1 MTRALTSA
9 TCCVSRAEWL
19 HGTVYLDGYL
29 AGWTLSGHSNALAKV
44 RSRDGS
50 STAFVSDTVA
60 TAAAAAVD
68 MRRLEEARRLD
79 VRFVTYMF
87 SIPGWIPTDERV
99 YKGTKVSTSC
109 ESGDMRG
116 E

>member
-1 MTRALTSA
+1 MD
-9 TCCVSRAEWL
+9 V
-19 HGTVYLDGYL
+19 
-29 AGWTLSGHSNALAKV
+29 SGHSTALAKV

-50 STAFVSDTVA
+50 CTAFASDTVA
-60 TAAAAAVD
+60 TAAAAVV